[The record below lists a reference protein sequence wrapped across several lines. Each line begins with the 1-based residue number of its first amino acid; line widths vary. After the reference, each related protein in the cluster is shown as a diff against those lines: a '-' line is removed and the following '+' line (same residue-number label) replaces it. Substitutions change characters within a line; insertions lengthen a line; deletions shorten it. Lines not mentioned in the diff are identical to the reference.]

1 MARLSD
7 FRSDTRAMADGAWV
21 RVDDAMY
28 DDLEILTRGFT
39 DQFVDAQSRR
49 LAKAAQPF
57 NGAQDRIPNA
67 IRRAINAGLLKE
79 YLVLGV
85 RNLLDEHDQPVTLD
99 AFFEMLGDPAYAR
112 LSRACWDAAAQV
124 SVKSAEQ
131 LEHAAGNSPNGFAG
145 S

>member
-1 MARLSD
+1 MARLQD
-7 FRSDTRAMADGAWV
+7 FRSDTRAIADGAWI
-21 RVDDAMY
+21 RVDEAMY

-39 DQFVDAQSRR
+39 DAFVDAQNRR

-57 NGAQDRIPNA
+57 NGDQTRIPNA
-67 IRRAINAGLLKE
+67 VRRAINAGLLKD

-85 RNLLDEHDQPVTLD
+85 RNLLDEHDQPVTLE
-99 AFFEMLGDPAYAR
+99 AFLEMLGDPAYAR
-112 LSRACWDAAAQV
+112 LARACFEAAGQV

-131 LEHAAGNSPNGFAG
+131 LEAAAGNSLNGFAG